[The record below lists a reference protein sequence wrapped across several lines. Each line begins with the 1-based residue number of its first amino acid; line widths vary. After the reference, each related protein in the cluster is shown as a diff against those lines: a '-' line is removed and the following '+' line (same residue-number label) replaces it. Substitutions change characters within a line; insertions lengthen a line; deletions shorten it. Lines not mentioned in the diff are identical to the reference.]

1 MTRRSTL
8 LSTLLLLSGC
18 AVGPVYQA
26 PVAAVPPAWSR
37 QPSGAQAVQ
46 AVAWWQ
52 SFHDPMLDRLVD
64 QALAANPTLDK
75 AGAVVREARAAYDE
89 AAGRTAPTVNGGI
102 SGREARNSLVGFP
115 AMPGFSAPSYSQVS
129 AGLDASWEIDLFGR
143 ERHATEAAGMATTSA
158 EEAEQGARLG
168 VAGDVAQT
176 YVLLR
181 GLQAR
186 TAVAEAAI
194 RSRRSSLGLVQ
205 LRLHAG
211 RGTMM
216 EVAQAETA
224 LATAQA
230 ILPDLERSR
239 ALAMHAL
246 AVLTGQ
252 PPAALD
258 GSLAATSPIPA
269 ATLPSA
275 GVPADLARR
284 RPDVRRAEREL
295 AKAVAEAGV
304 ATADLYPRL
313 TLSGNIMLTG
323 TSVIGALTGASGA
336 APFGIGPS
344 LSIPL
349 LDGGRRRAAL
359 RGAEA
364 RVDEAA
370 AAWRMA
376 VLAAL
381 RDVEDA
387 LAGCDREA
395 AHGRAL
401 QQAARQARRL
411 VSIARDR
418 YTQGEGDMLAVQD
431 AERTLF
437 ITEDSLASSRAAL
450 ATEVVR
456 LNKALGGG
464 WSQGNSPA

>member
-1 MTRRSTL
+1 MTRRLAL
-8 LSTLLLLSGC
+8 LSTVLLVSGC
-18 AVGPVYQA
+18 TVGPVYQA

-37 QPSGAQAVQ
+37 GSTGVEAPGAD
-46 AVAWWQ
+46 WWH
-52 SFHDPMLDRLVD
+52 SFHDPMLDQLVGR
-64 QALAANPTLDK
+64 ALAANPTLER
-75 AGAVVREARAAYDE
+75 AGAAVREARAAYDQ
-89 AAGRTAPTVNGGI
+89 AAGRDAPTVGGDVLA
-102 SGREARNSLVGFP
+102 REARNSLVGFP
-115 AMPGFSAPSYSQVS
+115 PIPGFRAPSYSQVG

-143 ERHATEAAGMATTSA
+143 NRHATAAAGLAAASA
-158 EEAEQGARLG
+158 EEAEAAARLG

-186 TAVAEAAI
+186 TAVAEAAV
-194 RSRRSSLGLVQ
+194 RSRRSSLSLVQ
-205 LRLHAG
+205 LRLRAG
-211 RGTMM
+211 RGTQM

-258 GSLAATSPIPA
+258 AELAAPGPIPT
-269 ATLPSA
+269 ATLPAA

-295 AKAVAEAGV
+295 ARAVAEVGV
-304 ATADLYPRL
+304 ATAELYPQL
-313 TLSGNIMLTG
+313 TISGNIVLTG
-323 TSVIGALTGASGA
+323 TSVVGALTGASGA

-349 LDGGRRRAAL
+349 LDGGRRRAAV

-364 RVDEAA
+364 RVDEAEATWKA
-370 AAWRMA
+370 AILGAM
-376 VLAAL
+376 

-401 QQAARQARRL
+401 DQAASQARRL
-411 VSIARDR
+411 VAIARDR
-418 YTQGEGDMLAVQD
+418 YTGGDGDMLAVQD

-437 ITEDSLASSRAAL
+437 VTEDSLAASRAAL

-464 WSQGNSPA
+464 WG